1 MNRLISGAMLA
12 TMLVLLAGCSTPYQQ
27 YSYFGGGGYSD
38 VQLGENVFKV
48 TVEANGY
55 TSGPKATNL
64 ALLRSA
70 DLTLQHGFRYFVI
83 VATANDT
90 YSSSYTAPTTTQMN
104 ITRTGPYTASGT
116 AETYGGQT
124 YNFTFPTPSMTI
136 TCFKEKPPFQ
146 ATVYDAEFASKS
158 LRAELGIKQ

>member
-1 MNRLISGAMLA
+1 M
-12 TMLVLLAGCSTPYQQ
+12 
-27 YSYFGGGGYSD
+27 
-38 VQLGENVFKV
+38 
-48 TVEANGY
+48 EANAY

-83 VATANDT
+83 VATADDT
-90 YSSSYTAPTTTQMN
+90 YSSAYVAPTTTTLN
-104 ITRTGPYTASGT
+104 VTRTGPYTASGT
-116 AETYGGQT
+116 AETYGGQV

-146 ATVYDAEFASKS
+146 ATVYDAQFASKS
-158 LRAELGIKQ
+158 LRTELGIKE